1 MFPKRN
7 SRAVLS
13 IDFRELIV
21 RKIIHLGGNIDL
33 KTVPRGV
40 FAALSLE
47 MGVRNVTVKR
57 IWNDYCT
64 NKGFVEVCR
73 NAGRKPKL
81 EPDIANY
88 VDFLIKEKPSMSLGD
103 IREKLDQVC
112 GLKISKQT
120 ICRYL
125 KKTVTRK
132 ILVRP
137 AADRF
142 TPHNL
147 QYMQAFLDVLHA
159 KDVTK
164 IKFFDESGFA
174 LPDVSNPKY
183 GRARKGERAI
193 EVMDNKR
200 TPNKTLNLLIGFH
213 GVCYANVLPGPSD
226 TDSYVQFFI
235 DAVNATTNTGDFAL
249 KPGDFVVVDNCP
261 IHHNRAENLLTHMLD
276 RIGIEYIFTPT
287 YSPNLNPVELCFN
300 HIKTMFKREQI
311 RHAARDNLDYA
322 IMHCVN
328 VITPSD
334 CAGYFREVGYLQT

>member
-33 KTVPRGV
+33 KTVPREV

-174 LPDVSNPKY
+174 LPDVCNPKY

-213 GVCYANVLPGPSD
+213 GVCYV
-226 TDSYVQFFI
+226 
-235 DAVNATTNTGDFAL
+235 
-249 KPGDFVVVDNCP
+249 
-261 IHHNRAENLLTHMLD
+261 
-276 RIGIEYIFTPT
+276 
-287 YSPNLNPVELCFN
+287 
-300 HIKTMFKREQI
+300 
-311 RHAARDNLDYA
+311 
-322 IMHCVN
+322 
-328 VITPSD
+328 VIT
-334 CAGYFREVGYLQT
+334 R